1 MVVVRI
7 RVKICKEFSVLK
19 RVSTETMLAITIIK
33 DVYICNKA
41 IRKMLNT
48 ELRVVL
54 LERRE
59 RNEFREGYMTVSK
72 VLVISICNLGNGYAL
87 YNIYKLHL

>member
-19 RVSTETMLAITIIK
+19 RVSTERKLAITIIK
-33 DVYICNKA
+33 DVYICNKT
-41 IRKMLNT
+41 IRETLNT

-59 RNEFREGYMTVSK
+59 LNEFREGYMTVK
-72 VLVISICNLGNGYAL
+72 GISHFYF
-87 YNIYKLHL
+87 

>member
-19 RVSTETMLAITIIK
+19 RVSTERKLAITIIK
-33 DVYICNKA
+33 DVYICNKT
-41 IRKMLNT
+41 IREMLNT

-59 RNEFREGYMTVSK
+59 LNEFREGYMTVSK
-72 VLVISICNLGNGYAL
+72 VLVISIFKLGNGYAL